1 MSSDRNV
8 LSRNDK
14 AHTPKN
20 RPERVAF
27 GQGSKLAIA
36 DRYAKDKDFHYHL
49 FVDRPGELEGA
60 EAAWYEYVTDE
71 AGRKVTMPAGKG
83 LTHYLMRIDIET
95 YKEDIAEQ
103 QRLVDNKTRSV
114 NTIGGDQYSPTGK
127 STPMT
132 RDTI

>member
-1 MSSDRNV
+1 MSNNNV

-49 FVDRPGELEGA
+49 FIDRPGELEAA
-60 EAAWYEYVTDE
+60 ESAWYEYVTDE
-71 AGRKVTMPAGKG
+71 AGRKVSMPAGKG
-83 LTHYLMRIDIET
+83 LTHYLMKIDIET
-95 YKEDIAEQ
+95 FNKDMATQ
-103 QRLVDNKTRSV
+103 QKLVDNKTRSV
-114 NTIGGDQYSPTGK
+114 NTIAKEQYSPTGQN
-127 STPMT
+127 TPMT
-132 RDTI
+132 RDNI